1 MGKMKI
7 FSLISLFSLL
17 SVLFASCENF
27 PDYTDEIK
35 EAYRTG
41 NHGQV
46 IDGNMWSAVSK
57 NELEWHDA
65 VWYCH
70 NLYELGYSDWELP
83 NVDELRTLI
92 QNSPDTETGGDCG
105 MTDECA
111 QQWTSENDLNRLKD
125 ICGREYCRTHEY
137 CPRNHESRSKLDDN
151 IILWSS
157 TATAGED
164 EYALWIDFCSAGIV
178 IGVQS
183 YEHQVRCIRK
193 AD

>member
-1 MGKMKI
+1 MKN

-17 SVLFASCENF
+17 SALFASCDQL

-35 EAYRTG
+35 DAYRSG
-41 NHGQV
+41 NHGQI
-46 IDGNMWSAVSK
+46 IDGNMWSAVSE

-65 VWYCH
+65 VSYCK
-70 NLYELGYSDWELP
+70 NLDELGHSDWVLP

-92 QNSPDTETGGDCG
+92 RNSPDTETGGTCG
-105 MTDECA
+105 MTDECV
-111 QQWTSENDLNRLKD
+111 QQWESESDLNYPSDSCSK
-125 ICGREYCRTHEY
+125 EYCRSHEY
-137 CPRNHESRSKLDDN
+137 CPRNHDAYSKLDDN

-164 EYALWIDFCSAGIV
+164 DYALWIDFCSAGIV
-178 IGVQS
+178 VGVKA
-183 YEHQVRCIRK
+183 YEHQVRCMRK